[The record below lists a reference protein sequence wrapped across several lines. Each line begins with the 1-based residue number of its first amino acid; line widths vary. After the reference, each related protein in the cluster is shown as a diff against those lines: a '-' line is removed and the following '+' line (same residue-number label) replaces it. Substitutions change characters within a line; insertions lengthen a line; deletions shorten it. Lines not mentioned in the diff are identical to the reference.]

1 MAELAMSFEGK
12 ALKYNNIITGP
23 QGVRGRNSDN
33 TLIQTKLGW
42 SPSIKL
48 ADGLKRTYEWIK
60 GQVDTA
66 AATGVDVKAKWG
78 CSKIVQQSTAS
89 LDAIDGDLEDYAK

>member
-12 ALKYNNIITGP
+12 KLAYNNIITGP

-33 TLIQTKLGW
+33 TLITEKLGW
-42 SPSIKL
+42 APSITL
-48 ADGLKRTYEWIK
+48 ADGLARTYAWIK
-60 GQVDTA
+60 GEVDKA

-78 CSKIVQQSTAS
+78 CSKIVQQTTAS
-89 LDAIDGDLEDYAK
+89 LDAIDGDLEEYAK